1 MSDFLTCSQPC
12 GLQREVSDRLNAG
25 ETLPDDP
32 PPSRV
37 IQQATRL
44 KEVRTWVLACKPGS
58 YLLLLVACMLP
69 VPVSQAHA
77 AATKSPATTR
87 PVFLALQLSRELRQF
102 SSQGLPSITSPRTA
116 RQICRWVASLG
127 MGRLGDSAVPI
138 CLSGL
143 NGSFPAGVSPLA
155 TTPAHSV

>member
-1 MSDFLTCSQPC
+1 M
-12 GLQREVSDRLNAG
+12 SDRLNAG
-25 ETLPDDP
+25 EALPDDP

-116 RQICRWVASLG
+116 RRICRWVASLG
-127 MGRLGDSAVPI
+127 MGRLSDSAVPSRRPSRRLAT
-138 CLSGL
+138 CNHHRPLRD
-143 NGSFPAGVSPLA
+143 AGQLAAPLTLPTPLA
-155 TTPAHSV
+155 CVIM